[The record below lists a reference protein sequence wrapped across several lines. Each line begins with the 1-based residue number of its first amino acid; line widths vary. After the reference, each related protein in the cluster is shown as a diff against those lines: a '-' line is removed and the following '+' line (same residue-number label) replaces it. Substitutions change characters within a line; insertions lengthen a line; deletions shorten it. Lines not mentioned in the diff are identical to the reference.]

1 MKHKLSEII
10 YMKLLIIYSN
20 YMTLF
25 ILVKDIRLL
34 HDILK
39 LKLYKLSIL
48 DKEFMNSNINYI
60 LTKV

>member
-25 ILVKDIRLL
+25 ILVKDIRPL